1 MKRIFAVF
9 FTVLIMISLIACNHT
24 EINESSEVSKE
35 ITKKIIDFNAQYI
48 RTNGYHEEIEYPIVK
63 IIRSKE
69 ELDKYYNVYK
79 YSYFLESRKP
89 MYHDETIGF
98 LDAAKEYNDA
108 YFENKILVM
117 VLLEEGSGSIR
128 HKVDSIEYSSD
139 GKMNINILRIIPE
152 IGTDDMA
159 EWHILIEPEMNTEIL
174 NESDIFVNLSAAY
187 EEKEERA
194 ICDIPA
200 AKPVIYFYPQ
210 KETFVSVKLNI
221 DGKLTCTYPK
231 YKNGW
236 NVTAYPDGTIT
247 DENGQKYNYLYW
259 EAETSTQYDFSKG
272 FCIKGEDTAEFLE
285 KALSSLG
292 LNRKEANEFIV
303 YWLPLMEENPYNII
317 SFQTD
322 IYEETAK
329 LEITPKPD
337 TVIRVFMAWKKADEF
352 LEIPKQELLKPERN
366 GFTVVEWGGSEVK

>member
-128 HKVDSIEYSSD
+128 HKVDSIEYSTD

-152 IGTDDMA
+152 IGTEDMA
-159 EWHILIEPEMNTEIL
+159 QWHILIVPEMNTETL
-174 NESDIFVNLSAAY
+174 NESDVFVNLSAAY
-187 EEKEERA
+187 EEKEESA

-210 KETFVSVKLNI
+210 KETLVSVKLSV
-221 DGKLTCTYPK
+221 DGELTCTYPK

-285 KALSSLG
+285 KSLSSLG

-352 LEIPKQELLKPERN
+352 IEIPKQELLKPERN